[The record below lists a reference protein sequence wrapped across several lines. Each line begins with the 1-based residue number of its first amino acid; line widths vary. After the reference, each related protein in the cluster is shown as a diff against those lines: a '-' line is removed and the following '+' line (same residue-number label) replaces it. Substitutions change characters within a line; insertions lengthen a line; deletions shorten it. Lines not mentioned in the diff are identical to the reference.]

1 MEFAEILA
9 QVIALLA
16 REKRLAYRALK
27 LRFHLD
33 DAYLEALKEEMIYA
47 KRLAA
52 DEEGRVLV
60 WAGDAGALP
69 PPIPPAPQTVHHPH
83 ALPASPLEAASA
95 ETASHRSEAE
105 RRQITGMFCDVVGS
119 TTLSSQL
126 DPEDYREVI
135 RAYQATCAEVIQ
147 HFAGHIAR
155 YLGDGLLVYFG
166 YPQAHEDDAQRAVRT
181 GLGMVEALGT
191 LNTGLEQEKGLRL
204 AVRVGIHTGVVVVGE
219 IGGGSRQEHL
229 ALGDTP
235 NIAARLQ
242 GYAVPDTVVIS
253 AATSQLIQGYF
264 LLHDCGTQTLR
275 GVATPLRVY
284 RVLGESGVQSR
295 LDIVATRGLTPLV
308 GREQEVGVLWE
319 CWAQVKEGMGHVVLV
334 SGEAGIGKSRL
345 VQVLKNRVAHTAHTR
360 IECCCLPQYQHSALY
375 PMIGHLERLLALRR
389 DDLPLEKLRKLEE
402 ALAQHALPL
411 PEVMPLLAGL
421 LSIPLPAQ
429 YPPLT
434 LTPQRQRQKTLE
446 ALLAWLLAEA
456 TRHPVL
462 FIVEDLHWGDPSTL
476 EFLSLVV
483 EQVPAA
489 RLCALFTY
497 RHEFQPPWVPR
508 SYVTPLTLSRLSRSE
523 VERLSVAVAGD
534 KALPAEVIQQVVR
547 KTDGVPLFVEEL
559 TKMVLETNLLC
570 EREDHYELTSPL
582 PPLAI
587 PTTLQDSLMARLDRL
602 APIKVVALLG
612 ATIGRQFSYEL
623 FRAVSPLDEPILQ
636 QGLCQLVEA
645 ELLYQQGSL
654 SQATYTFKHALTQ
667 DAAYQSLLRSTRQ
680 QYHQRIAQVL
690 VEQFPE
696 TAETQPELLAH
707 HYTAAGL
714 REHALGYWQRA
725 GRKAYERSAHV
736 EAISH
741 LTQGLELLKMLPT
754 MPERSQ
760 QELTLH
766 ITLGASLI
774 ATKGYGAP
782 EVGQTYTRA
791 RQLCQHLEDPYQLFP
806 VLRGLWNYYHACAEL
821 QTAHALGEQ
830 LLAMAQRAQDPAML
844 VAAHR
849 ALGSTLFPLGVPAFA
864 HTHLAQGIA
873 LYDPQQ
879 HRASAFLYGEDPG
892 VVCRCYAAWALW
904 CLGYPDQG
912 LKQIDEAVTLAQQ
925 IAHPFS
931 LGSALNDAAT
941 FHQYCREVQ
950 AAREHAE
957 AVITLATEQG
967 FPHWRA
973 TSSILLGWALARQ
986 GQARDGIEQ
995 MHQGLTAWRATGA
1008 EIMRPYCLALL
1019 AEGYGVMGQPK
1030 AGLAALAEALTLVDR
1045 TGERWYESELYRLKG
1060 ELLLQQS
1067 PDHHAEVHACFR
1079 QALDVARDQQAKSLE
1094 LRTATSLARLWQQQ
1108 GKCAEAYELLA
1119 PAYRWF
1125 TEGFDTADLQ
1135 EAKALLE
1142 ALRISR

>member
-9 QVIALLA
+9 QVIDLLA
-16 REKRLAYRALK
+16 REKRLSYRALK

-33 DAYLEALKEEMIYA
+33 DEYLEGLKEEMIYA
-47 KRLAA
+47 KRLAV

-60 WAGDAGALP
+60 WTGDVEALP
-69 PPIPPAPQTVHHPH
+69 QPIPPAPQTVHHFH
-83 ALPASPLEAASA
+83 ALPASPLYATSA
-95 ETASHRSEAE
+95 ETARHRPEAE
-105 RRQITGMFCDVVGS
+105 RRQITVMFCDVVDS
-119 TTLSSQL
+119 TRLSSQL

-135 RAYQATCAEVIQ
+135 RAYQATCDEVIQ
-147 HFAGHIAR
+147 RFEGHIAQ

-166 YPQAHEDDAQRAVRT
+166 YPQAHEDDAQRAVRA
-181 GLGMVEALGT
+181 GLGMIEALGT
-191 LNTGLEQEKGLRL
+191 LNTGLEQNKGLRL

-242 GYAVPDTVVIS
+242 GYAAPDTVVIS
-253 AATSQLIQGYF
+253 AATYQLSQGYF
-264 LLHDCGTQTLR
+264 LLHDYGTQTLR
-275 GVATPLRVY
+275 GVATPVRVY
-284 RVLGESGVQSR
+284 RVLGESGAQSR
-295 LDIVATRGLTPLV
+295 LDIAATKGLTPLV
-308 GREQEVGVLWE
+308 GREQEVGVLLE

-345 VQVLKNRVAHTAHTR
+345 VQVLKDQIAHTAHTR
-360 IECCCLPQYQHSALY
+360 IECRCLPQYQHSALY
-375 PMIGHLERLLALRR
+375 PVIGHLERLLALSR

-402 ALAQHALPL
+402 VLMQHALPL
-411 PEVMPLLAGL
+411 AEMVPLLAGL

-462 FIVEDLHWGDPSTL
+462 FIVEDLHWSDPSTL
-476 EFLSLVV
+476 EFLGLVV
-483 EQVPAA
+483 EQVPTA
-489 RLCALFTY
+489 RLCALFTH
-497 RHEFQPPWVPR
+497 RPEFQPPWVPR
-508 SYVTPLTLSRLSRSE
+508 SHTTSLTLPRLSRPE
-523 VERLSVAVAGD
+523 VERLSMAVAGD

-547 KTDGVPLFVEEL
+547 KTDGIPLFVEEL
-559 TKMVLETNLLC
+559 TKMVLETDLLC
-570 EREDHYELTSPL
+570 EREDHYELTGPL

-587 PTTLQDSLMARLDRL
+587 PTTLHDSLMARLDRL
-602 APIKVVALLG
+602 APVKVVAQLG
-612 ATIGRQFSYEL
+612 ATIGRQFSYAL
-623 FRAVSPLDEPILQ
+623 FRAVSPLDETTLQ
-636 QGLCQLVEA
+636 QGLHQLVEA
-645 ELLYQQGSL
+645 ELVYQQGSPP
-654 SQATYTFKHALTQ
+654 QATYTFKHALIQ

-680 QYHQRIAQVL
+680 QFHQRIAQVL
-690 VEQFPE
+690 EQQFPE

-714 REHALGYWQRA
+714 SERAIGYWQQA
-725 GRKAYERSAHV
+725 GRKAYERSANA

-741 LTQGLELLKMLPT
+741 LTQGLELLQMLPA

-760 QELTLH
+760 QELTLQ

-806 VLRGLWNYYHACAEL
+806 VLRGLWNYYHACAEV
-821 QTAHALGEQ
+821 QTAHAMCEQ
-830 LLAMAQRAQDPAML
+830 LLVIAQRAQDPAML

-849 ALGSTLFPLGVPAFA
+849 ALGSTLFPLGVPASA

-892 VVCRCYAAWALW
+892 VVCRCYAARALW

-912 LKQIDEAVTLAQQ
+912 LQQIDEAVILAQQ
-925 IAHPFS
+925 VAHPFS

-941 FHQYCREVQ
+941 FHQYCQGVQ

-957 AVITLATEQG
+957 AVITFATEQG

-986 GQARDGIEQ
+986 GQTKDGVEQ

-1008 EIMRPYCLALL
+1008 EIMRPYFLALL
-1019 AEGYGVMGQPK
+1019 AEGYGIMGQPK
-1030 AGLAALAEALTLVDR
+1030 AGLEALAEALMLVDR

-1067 PDHHAEVHACFR
+1067 RDHHAEVYACF
-1079 QALDVARDQQAKSLE
+1079 QHALDVARDQQVKSLE
-1094 LRTATSLARLWQQQ
+1094 LRAATSLAQLWQQQ
-1108 GKCAEAYELLA
+1108 GKRTDAHQLLA
-1119 PAYRWF
+1119 EVYGWF

-1135 EAKALLE
+1135 EARALLDTLE
-1142 ALRISR
+1142 KA